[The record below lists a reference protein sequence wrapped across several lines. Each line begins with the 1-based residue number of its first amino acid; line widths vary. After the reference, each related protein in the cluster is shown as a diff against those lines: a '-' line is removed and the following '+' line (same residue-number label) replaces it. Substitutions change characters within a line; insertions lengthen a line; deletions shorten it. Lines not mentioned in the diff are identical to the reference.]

1 MMVKSIGGLMAATA
15 LTLVLAACGGSA
27 PPASSSSSSVAAAS
41 SAEVSVMAPAASAA
55 SDMSASSAADPSS
68 SSSSALASPVG
79 DQTAPPEDGKQFDQL
94 KLMAPMA
101 IPDKVMGNPDA
112 PVTLIEYLSPTCP
125 HCALV
130 ANTVIGPFKDKYVKT
145 GKVKFIPRP
154 FARNTL
160 DAAIFILA
168 EAAARSADGI
178 PMSTDVSAASAPTD
192 ASAASDA
199 SDTAG
204 AAPAP
209 AAPTHYSEAAAEA
222 WENVIDTY
230 FRTQTTWEGS
240 DKQLLAVEQVALQL
254 GFTDASFKAAIK
266 DVTTFNNI
274 NTMVNQAVNDFGVTG
289 TPTFYLNGKQ
299 MMGERTLDQLSAAID
314 PLLK

>member
-1 MMVKSIGGLMAATA
+1 MTAKTIGGLLAATA

-27 PPASSSSSSVAAAS
+27 PPASSSSSAVASASVAT
-41 SAEVSVMAPAASAA
+41 SAMAPAS
-55 SDMSASSAADPSS
+55 SDMSASSSAAADTSVASVADAS

-79 DQTAPPEDGKQFDQL
+79 NQTNPPEDGKQFDQL

-101 IPDKVMGNPDA
+101 VADKVIGDPNA

-154 FARNTL
+154 FARNNL
-160 DAAIFILA
+160 DAAIFMLA
-168 EAAARSADGI
+168 EAAAKSADGLPI
-178 PMSTDVSAASAPTD
+178 SSD

-199 SDTAG
+199 SASAAS
-204 AAPAP
+204 AAPAGE
-209 AAPTHYSEAAAEA
+209 PTHYSPAAAAA

-230 FRTQTTWEGS
+230 FRTQDTWEGS
-240 DKQLLAVEQVALQL
+240 DKQLLAVEQVAMQL
-254 GFTDASFKAAIK
+254 GFTDDTFKAAIK
-266 DVTTFNNI
+266 DVTLFNNI
-274 NTMVNQAVNDFGVTG
+274 NAMVQQAENDFEVTG

-299 MMGERTLDQLSAAID
+299 MTGERTLDQLTAAVD
-314 PLLK
+314 PLIK

>member
-15 LTLVLAACGGSA
+15 LTLALAACGGST
-27 PPASSSSSSVAAAS
+27 PSASSSSSAAAPSAAMSAAAS
-41 SAEVSVMAPAASAA
+41 ASSDMAAS
-55 SDMSASSAADPSS
+55 SSAADSTA
-68 SSSSALASPVG
+68 SSASAPLASPVG
-79 DQTAPPEDGKQFDQL
+79 DQTNPPEDGKQYDQL

-101 IPDKVMGNPDA
+101 IPDKVIGNPDA

-168 EAAARSADGI
+168 EAAARSADGL
-178 PMSTDVSAASAPTD
+178 PMSTD
-192 ASAASDA
+192 ASAASSASGASDA
-199 SDTAG
+199 STAS
-204 AAPAP
+204 AAAP

-254 GFTDASFKAAIK
+254 GFTDDTFKAAIK
-266 DVTTFNNI
+266 DVTTFNNV

-289 TPTFYLNGKQ
+289 TPTFFLNGKQ
-299 MMGERTLDQLSAAID
+299 MTGERTLDQLSAAID